1 MLNVVVDPT
10 RWWLIMSI
18 FPDCPI
24 KKKRGMCQPRSSHI
38 HPPAPFPSSASLLR
52 RSNSLANCAASR
64 AETRCPSSSSTLLPY
79 LGAAA
84 RAGSGKKG
92 EQMWKIWGKKWKHV
106 EDRLESTE
114 KTWFWTKK
122 QLFSK
127 TGGWRKKVIWV
138 EHHICLVER
147 STMLCEKTKRWGNWA
162 SRSNSDLWMRSLAK
176 PPETTETTWL
186 SEHRLPRSIH
196 LQ

>member
-1 MLNVVVDPT
+1 
-10 RWWLIMSI
+10 
-18 FPDCPI
+18 
-24 KKKRGMCQPRSSHI
+24 MCQPRSSHI

-92 EQMWKIWGKKWKHV
+92 NKCGTNVENMGKKWKHV

-127 TGGWRKKVIWV
+127 TGGWRKTVIWV

-147 STMLCEKTKRWGNWA
+147 STMLCEKTKRWEIELQGQTLIYGC
-162 SRSNSDLWMRSLAK
+162 DLWLSHLK
-176 PPETTETTWL
+176 PPKP
-186 SEHRLPRSIH
+186 HGCPNIGYPVPSISSSH
-196 LQ
+196 SDPIHVMMFDSHNLNLI